1 MAYIINKYNTT
12 QLAVVDD
19 GTINTTLD
27 IKLIGKN
34 TAGYGEAQNEN
45 FVWLLENFARA
56 GAPSN
61 AITGQLWYN
70 TETQKMRVNYG
81 TGVWHTLGINDVVST
96 INQVQGLTQGDLFWV
111 TDQQQLWCKGATENV
126 LIGGK
131 LNNISTQ
138 MKQSSVFSNTTPPV
152 QYNIIE
158 AVINGVT
165 TFVISSA
172 AVAFT
177 LATNEP
183 LKVAG
188 WSDINPGITVKGYE
202 STNKTS
208 TDYKFYGS
216 ATNSDRLGS
225 VIAANYVTKS
235 GAEFSDIARFS
246 NSGFAIGPAQN
257 QILYITNDSDSVP
270 TIKNAASSTIQF
282 VTKVSGNLVY
292 PVKFVGKD
300 IMPGTTNIDGS
311 NPTTWSNIGS
321 GSYKFNEMYAN
332 SFKGTASN
340 ASAMLLSSVSYLL
353 SETAT
358 AQTVA
363 ARTASPTDL
372 GAGYTLPAGS
382 IIATHVK
389 ADAFTGNASSST
401 GLLFDAVV
409 RVPAVNILS
418 GSTVVGGT
426 VVLRSYSGEN
436 VTWDGASHTIPI
448 GSIKA
453 NQIWAADGFYGNA
466 TSASKVMV
474 GAAAYPAVAYTTTL
488 TDLDGAIVAR
498 TSTNTS
504 IQIGGSTYSLPA
516 GSIQAKVMIAAASLA
531 TYADLAEKYISD
543 TTYETGTVV
552 MVGGE
557 MEITAAIAGNRAL
570 GVISENPAYLMN
582 VGLAGGIP
590 VALKGR
596 VPVNVIGT
604 VKKGDRLIASNE
616 IGFAQALSN
625 SVDAEFVFA
634 IALSDNDNNTVEAV
648 IL

>member
-1 MAYIINKYNTT
+1 MAYIINKYNST
-12 QLAVVDD
+12 QIAVVDD

-111 TDQQQLWCKGATENV
+111 TDQQQLWCKGASENV

-152 QYNIIE
+152 QYDIIE

-172 AVAFT
+172 SVTFT

-188 WSDINPGITVKGYE
+188 WSEINPGITVKGYE

-208 TDYKFYGS
+208 VDYKFFGS
-216 ATNSDRLGS
+216 ASNSERLGGQ
-225 VIAANYVTKS
+225 IAINYVTKS
-235 GAEFSDIARFS
+235 NAEFSDIARFS
-246 NSGFAIGPAQN
+246 DSGFAIGAAQN
-257 QILYITNDSDSVP
+257 QILYIANESGVP
-270 TIKNAASSTIQF
+270 TIKNAVSSTIQF
-282 VTKVSGNLVY
+282 VTKVSSNLTY

-300 IMPGTTNIDGS
+300 IMPGTTNIDGL
-311 NPTTWSNIGS
+311 NPSSWSNIGS
-321 GSYKFNEMYAN
+321 ASYKFNEIYAN
-332 SFKGTASN
+332 TFNGTADN
-340 ASAMLLSSVSYLL
+340 ASAMILASNSYLL
-353 SETAT
+353 STTDT
-358 AQTVA
+358 AQTVV
-363 ARTASPTDL
+363 ARTASDIDQ
-372 GAGYTLPAGS
+372 GGGYTLPAGS
-382 IIATHVK
+382 IVAKHVK
-389 ADAFTGNASSST
+389 AEAFIGNANSST
-401 GLLFDAVV
+401 GLLFDSAI
-409 RVPAVNILS
+409 RTPTVNILN
-418 GSTVVGGT
+418 GSTVLGGT
-426 VVLRSYSGEN
+426 VVLRSYATES
-436 VTWDGASHTIPI
+436 VLWDGTSHTIPI

-453 NQIWAADGFYGNA
+453 TEMWAINGFYGNA
-466 TSASKVMV
+466 TSASSIMI
-474 GAAAYPAVAYTTTL
+474 GSTAYPAVAYTTTFDEL
-488 TDLDGAIVAR
+488 NGAVVAR
-498 TSTNTS
+498 TATNNT
-504 IQIGGSTYSLPA
+504 IQINGSGYTLPS
-516 GSIQAKVMIAAASLA
+516 GSIQAKVLYA
-531 TYADLAEKYISD
+531 TSTVSVYADLAENYIPD
-543 TTYETGTVV
+543 ITYDTGTVV

-557 MEITAAIAGNRAL
+557 MEVTAAIAGNRAL
-570 GVISENPAYLMN
+570 GVISENPAHLMN
-582 VGLAGGIP
+582 IGLAGGIP

-596 VPVNVIGT
+596 VPVKVVGE

-616 IGFAQALSN
+616 IGFAQALSD
-625 SVDAEFVFA
+625 SADAEFVFA
-634 IALSDNDNNTVEAV
+634 IALSANENNLVEAV

>member
-332 SFKGTASN
+332 CCSKNSKSN
-340 ASAMLLSSVSYLL
+340 GSRSRVYSSCRINNS
-353 SETAT
+353 
-358 AQTVA
+358 
-363 ARTASPTDL
+363 
-372 GAGYTLPAGS
+372 
-382 IIATHVK
+382 
-389 ADAFTGNASSST
+389 
-401 GLLFDAVV
+401 
-409 RVPAVNILS
+409 
-418 GSTVVGGT
+418 
-426 VVLRSYSGEN
+426 
-436 VTWDGASHTIPI
+436 
-448 GSIKA
+448 
-453 NQIWAADGFYGNA
+453 
-466 TSASKVMV
+466 
-474 GAAAYPAVAYTTTL
+474 
-488 TDLDGAIVAR
+488 
-498 TSTNTS
+498 NTCES
-504 IQIGGSTYSLPA
+504 
-516 GSIQAKVMIAAASLA
+516 
-531 TYADLAEKYISD
+531 
-543 TTYETGTVV
+543 
-552 MVGGE
+552 
-557 MEITAAIAGNRAL
+557 
-570 GVISENPAYLMN
+570 
-582 VGLAGGIP
+582 
-590 VALKGR
+590 
-596 VPVNVIGT
+596 
-604 VKKGDRLIASNE
+604 
-616 IGFAQALSN
+616 
-625 SVDAEFVFA
+625 
-634 IALSDNDNNTVEAV
+634 
-648 IL
+648 